1 VWALA
6 ATNFAI
12 GTQSLAFSGRLS
24 PMARDLGVSEA
35 AVGALVTLTS
45 ITFAI
50 IAPVTAG
57 LIMRL
62 ERRRL
67 LVLAMISLA
76 GVNLLCASAPSYTA
90 LAALRIAA
98 GVVMGLTGS
107 IASVAAAALVP
118 PRDQGRAFAAVL
130 GGLTASFL
138 LGVPLASVIGATTG

>member
-1 VWALA
+1 
-6 ATNFAI
+6 
-12 GTQSLAFSGRLS
+12 
-24 PMARDLGVSEA
+24 
-35 AVGALVTLTS
+35 
-45 ITFAI
+45 
-50 IAPVTAG
+50 
-57 LIMRL
+57 
-62 ERRRL
+62 
-67 LVLAMISLA
+67 MISLS